1 MIAPGRLESNETN
14 SRAVAPAGGAACGG
28 TPMQLRSP
36 PCALSQLVQPTPGLI
51 HSATHSQTFP
61 AMSYAP
67 HREMRLLRAPVSA
80 AKSELVAHVAVRSSF
95 TPGSGVP
102 AAAACHSSFLSRR
115 LPESRQACSAWNQV
129 THVLGG
135 TPATDAA

>member
-1 MIAPGRLESNETN
+1 
-14 SRAVAPAGGAACGG
+14 
-28 TPMQLRSP
+28 
-36 PCALSQLVQPTPGLI
+36 
-51 HSATHSQTFP
+51 
-61 AMSYAP
+61 MSCAP
-67 HREMRLLRAPVSA
+67 HREMQLLRAPVSA
-80 AKSELVAHVAVRSSF
+80 AKSELVAHVAVWSSF

-102 AAAACHSSFLSRR
+102 AAAACHSSFRSRR